1 MSLQQWLGEVAA
13 RLGLDLGL
21 RARSQ
26 RAPRLRLGLAQRVE
40 PVWQLMKL
48 VTRDLLTGIK
58 ISKAKMGRFHTCLKL
73 PNKKYPWQ
81 QHTKYKAHCFKQK

>member
-21 RARSQ
+21 RARMK
-26 RAPRLRLGLAQRVE
+26 
-40 PVWQLMKL
+40 LMKL

-58 ISKAKMGRFHTCLKL
+58 ISKAKIGS
-73 PNKKYPWQ
+73 
-81 QHTKYKAHCFKQK
+81 